1 MSAPALLERNATF
14 FPSGDRT
21 GDLSEP
27 TPSPSGIA
35 APPEIDVRQMRP
47 HHANTKNE
55 PSGETDGDSARYISD
70 QSRSEEYCVGI
81 CAAATAAM
89 EIAERRIAA
98 DFIRVVSGRMRHA

>member
-1 MSAPALLERNATF
+1 MKYTAILLSAISIAAVAAAQIPAQ
-14 FPSGDRT
+14 
-21 GDLSEP
+21 EP

-35 APPEIDVRQMRP
+35 APPEVGARQMRP
-47 HHANTKNE
+47 HQANTKNE

>member
-21 GDLSEP
+21 GDFSEP

-35 APPEIDVRQMRP
+35 APPKVGARQTRP

-55 PSGETDGDSARYISD
+55 PSGETEGDSAR
-70 QSRSEEYCVGI
+70 
-81 CAAATAAM
+81 
-89 EIAERRIAA
+89 
-98 DFIRVVSGRMRHA
+98 

>member
-21 GDLSEP
+21 GDFSE
-27 TPSPSGIA
+27 PSPSPSEIA
-35 APPEIDVRQMRP
+35 MPPEVGALQMRP

-70 QSRSEEYCVGI
+70 QSRPKE
-81 CAAATAAM
+81 
-89 EIAERRIAA
+89 
-98 DFIRVVSGRMRHA
+98 D